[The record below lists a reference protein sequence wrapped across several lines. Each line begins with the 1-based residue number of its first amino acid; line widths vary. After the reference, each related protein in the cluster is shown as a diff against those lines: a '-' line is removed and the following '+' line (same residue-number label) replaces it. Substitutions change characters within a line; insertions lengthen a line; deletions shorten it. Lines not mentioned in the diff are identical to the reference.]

1 MSNATVSPKPAAGA
15 ETSLI
20 WRMAPTIFVLF
31 WAGGYSFAKLGLA
44 YIEPITMLVVR
55 FGCAAAIL
63 GVMLCFL
70 KVRWPRRAGH
80 WAALA
85 LSGLLMQS
93 IYFGFGYMAMKSGV
107 NAGTMPILM
116 ALQPLLVAGASVW
129 LAPGTSTGVRLWIG
143 LLLGFAGVVLVV
155 VSGDSLGPSP
165 MTGLMFAMGALFGIT
180 VATLFEKWHGYSTH
194 PLVGSLVQYVV
205 GFLSLLPIALIWE
218 TGTIDWAPE
227 LVMAMIYLVI
237 GNSLI
242 SVTLFVGLVHRGNA
256 TRISALMYL
265 VPPLA
270 LFLAWLILGEVLAPL
285 AFVGFLLSVAGVY
298 LVNRATART
307 GLQEAEAQVRAG

>member
-1 MSNATVSPKPAAGA
+1 MSNATFSPKPASGA

-20 WRMAPTIFVLF
+20 WRAAPTIFVLF

-44 YIEPITMLVVR
+44 HIEPITMLVIR
-55 FGCAAAIL
+55 FALAALIL
-63 GVMLCFL
+63 GVLLSFM
-70 KVRWPRRAGH
+70 KVAWPKRAGH

-93 IYFGFGYMAMKSGV
+93 AYFGFGYMAMKSGV

-116 ALQPLLVAGASVW
+116 ALQPLLVAGASFW
-129 LAPGTSTGVRLWIG
+129 LAPGTGTGLRLWLG

-165 MTGLMFAMGALFGIT
+165 MTGLLFATGALIAIT
-180 VATLFEKWHGYSTH
+180 VVTLFEKWHSYDTH

-205 GFLSLLPIALIWE
+205 GFFSLLPVAMIWE
-218 TGTIDWAPE
+218 TGKIDWAPE
-227 LVMAMIYLVI
+227 LVVSLIYLVI

-242 SVTLFVGLVHRGNA
+242 SITLFVGLVHRGNA

-285 AFVGFLLSVAGVY
+285 AFGGFLLSVAGVY
-298 LVNRATART
+298 LVNRATA
-307 GLQEAEAQVRAG
+307 